1 MGRCIVVTS
10 GKGGVGK
17 STITATLGVAI
28 AEAGAKVALVDA
40 DVGLNNLD
48 LVLGI
53 EGIVGYDV
61 QDVLKGR
68 CRLSEA
74 LVKHPFCEEL
84 YLLGSRALV
93 GGELSLRA
101 FSDIVNAL
109 RRAFDYVFI
118 DSPAGIDDGFQ
129 RAASVADEAIIVT
142 TPVPASVRD
151 ADKVSDILSSYRLR
165 RVSVVV
171 NRVRGDLVLKGDVMS
186 VADVVGVLR
195 LPVIGSVPEDD
206 EVLRAAT
213 VGKIGDVKSSHYRAV
228 CMIASNLMLGTDTI
242 YDCTAKYRGI
252 VGFFRKIAR

>member
-84 YLLGSRALV
+84 YLLGSRALS
-93 GGELSLRA
+93 GGDISLRA

-129 RAASVADEAIIVT
+129 RAAGVADEAIIVT

-186 VADVVGVLR
+186 VSDVVGVLR

-206 EVLRAAT
+206 DVLRAAT
-213 VGKIGDVKSSHYRAV
+213 VGKIGDVKSAHYRAV

-252 VGFFRKIAR
+252 VGFLRKLAR